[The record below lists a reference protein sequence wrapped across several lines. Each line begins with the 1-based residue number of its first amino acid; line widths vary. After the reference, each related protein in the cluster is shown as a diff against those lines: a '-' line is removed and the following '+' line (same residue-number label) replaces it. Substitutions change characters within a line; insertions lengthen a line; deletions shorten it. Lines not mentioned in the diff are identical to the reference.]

1 MKTTLVGRV
10 VQRIVGLLVAGISL
24 PALAA
29 WELNFQESV
38 TDVGDEIYDLHML
51 IFWICVAIGIVVF
64 GAMIYSIIKHR
75 KSVHPEPATFSHS
88 TAAEIGWTTV
98 PIIILVAMAFPA
110 AKVLVKLEDNS
121 NADLTVEVTGYQ
133 WNWHYKYPED
143 NVQFFSKLDEA
154 SSIARRKI
162 NNIDVNT
169 VENYLLGVDRPM
181 VVPVNKKVVL
191 KLTANDVI
199 HAWWVPKLGGK
210 RDAIPGFIN
219 TMWFK
224 ANEIGTYRG
233 QCSELCGRDH
243 GFMPIVVEVVSDAD
257 YAKWVADSQDE
268 SMSASASSSRA
279 AGTGAV
285 DAPVVTTVAAAV
297 ATTAK
302 NVVEAA
308 TDVGEATTDM
318 VDKVVAAAPAMDKA
332 QLMKRGEEVYQV
344 NCMACHQ
351 ADGAGLPPTFP
362 AITGGKIA
370 TGPIGPHINNVVN
383 GVPGTAMVAFGANL
397 SDEDI
402 AAVVTYQRNALGNSV
417 GDVVTPADVAAIRGE

>member
-1 MKTTLVGRV
+1 MKTTLVGRL
-10 VQRIVGLLVAGISL
+10 VQRTVGLMVAGISL

-38 TDVGDEIYDLHML
+38 TDVGQEIYDLHML
-51 IFWICVAIGIVVF
+51 IFWICVGIAVVVF

-75 KSVHPEPATFSHS
+75 KSVHPDPATFTHS
-88 TAAEIGWTTV
+88 TLAEIGWTTI
-98 PIIILVAMAFPA
+98 PIIILVVMAFPA

-121 NADLTVEVTGYQ
+121 KADLTVEVTGHQ

-154 SSIARRKI
+154 SNIARRGI

-169 VENYLLGVDRPM
+169 VANYLLNVDRPM
-181 VVPVNKKVVL
+181 VVPVNKKVVI

-210 RDAIPGFIN
+210 RDAVPGFIN
-219 TMWFK
+219 TLWFK
-224 ANEIGTYRG
+224 ANKIGTYRG
-233 QCSELCGRDH
+233 QCSELCGRGH

-257 YAKWVADSQDE
+257 YAKWVISQQDGLT
-268 SMSASASSSRA
+268 SVSTASPIPGATGSVAAS
-279 AGTGAV
+279 TPV
-285 DAPVVTTVAAAV
+285 MTQEKVVTTA
-297 ATTAK
+297 
-302 NVVEAA
+302 
-308 TDVGEATTDM
+308 GSM
-318 VDKVVAAAPAMDKA
+318 VDEVAVMAPAMDKA

-351 ADGAGLPPTFP
+351 ASGAGLPPAFP
-362 AITGGKIA
+362 ALTGSEVA
-370 TGPIGPHINNVVN
+370 TGPAEGHIDNILN
-383 GVPGTAMVAFGANL
+383 GRPGTAMVAFGRTL

-402 AAVVTYQRNALGNSV
+402 AAVVTYVRNALGNSV
-417 GDVVTPADVAAIRGE
+417 GDVVMPADVAALRGE